1 MDDPLEPPW
10 SRRVDAMDANDS
22 RGSRAENPYECLGDG
37 PKATEG
43 RSRSSRNGGDEVVG
57 DEAVEEETSMLTRA
71 SWFGT
76 LG

>member
-1 MDDPLEPPW
+1 
-10 SRRVDAMDANDS
+10 MDANDS
-22 RGSRAENPYECLGDG
+22 RGSRAENPYECLGAAQN
-37 PKATEG
+37 ATEG